1 MKILLA
7 GGLAVL
13 GVLATTSAQANPDVI
28 SREYKLILDAS
39 RFHYQ
44 NEQSDVLSLM
54 QEAEPAI
61 EDAINRN
68 VTGTATLDHDRQ
80 VRFFDTPG
88 PCVLE
93 QLGYSFRERVE
104 NGASEVTLKF
114 RSPDRYIADF
124 EDLSSST
131 NGAES
136 KLEADVGAT
145 GGVPFKV
152 LYSHSTKAPNSRKLN
167 RMDDVH
173 AHFPGFQNDYGL
185 DDDLTLA
192 VVGDLT
198 VTERVYRDVDID
210 LGQHDAEI
218 SITLW
223 YTGPPSGNPSPAVAE
238 ISFKYEDP
246 SADYTR
252 KVVNRARRAFD
263 ALRGLSDWVAPDG
276 QTKTRFVYQY
286 DSQFCQP

>member
-1 MKILLA
+1 MKHFLA
-7 GGLAVL
+7 GGLAML
-13 GVLATTSAQANPDVI
+13 GALATLPVQANPDVI

-39 RFHYQ
+39 QFHYQ
-44 NEQSDVLSLM
+44 SEQTAVQSLM
-54 QEAEPAI
+54 QAVKPAI
-61 EDAINRN
+61 ENAIDRN

-88 PCVLE
+88 SCMLE

-104 NGASEVTLKF
+104 NGDSEVTLKF

-145 GGVPFKV
+145 SSVPFKV
-152 LYSHSTKAPNSRKLN
+152 VYSHSTKAPNSRTLN
-167 RMDDVH
+167 HMDDVH
-173 AHFPGFQNDYGL
+173 AHFPGFEDDYGL
-185 DDDLTLA
+185 DDNLTLS
-192 VVGDLT
+192 VVGGLT
-198 VTERVYRDVDID
+198 VTERVYRNVDID

-223 YTGPPSGNPSPAVAE
+223 YAGTPSGSQSPAVAE

-252 KVVNRARRAFD
+252 KVVNRARQAFD
-263 ALRGLSDWVAPDG
+263 ALRGLSSWVEPDG

-286 DSQFCQP
+286 DSSFCQP

>member
-1 MKILLA
+1 MKNFVA
-7 GGLAVL
+7 GGLAI
-13 GVLATTSAQANPDVI
+13 LALLAAMPVQANPDVI

-54 QEAEPAI
+54 QAAKPAI
-61 EDAINRN
+61 EDAIDRN

-88 PCVLE
+88 SCVLN

-104 NGASEVTLKF
+104 NGDSEVTLKF

-131 NGAES
+131 NGAKS
-136 KLEADVGAT
+136 KLESDVGANSS
-145 GGVPFKV
+145 VPFKV
-152 LYSHSTKAPNSRKLN
+152 LYSHSTKAPNTRNLN
-167 RMDDVH
+167 RMDDIH
-173 AHFPGFQNDYGL
+173 AHFPGFEDDYGL
-185 DDDLTLA
+185 DDDQALA
-192 VVGDLT
+192 VVGGLT
-198 VTERVYRDVDID
+198 VTERVYRNVDID

-223 YTGPPSGNPSPAVAE
+223 YAGQPSGNPSPAVAE

-263 ALRGLSDWVAPDG
+263 ALRGLSDWVEPDG

-286 DSQFCQP
+286 DNSFCQP

>member
-1 MKILLA
+1 MKRFIAASLGMLC
-7 GGLAVL
+7 VL
-13 GVLATTSAQANPDVI
+13 MAMPVQATPDVI
-28 SREYKLILDAS
+28 SREYKLMLDAS

-44 NEQSDVLSLM
+44 NEQSDVVSLM
-54 QEAEPAI
+54 QAAKPAI
-61 EDAINRN
+61 EDAIDRN

-80 VRFFDTPG
+80 VRFFDTQG
-88 PCVLE
+88 TCVLE
-93 QLGYSFRERVE
+93 ERGYSFRERVE
-104 NGASEVTLKF
+104 NDDSQVTLKF

-131 NGAES
+131 KGAKS
-136 KLEADVGAT
+136 KLEADVGANSS
-145 GGVPFKV
+145 VPFKV
-152 LYSHSTKAPNSRKLN
+152 VYSHSTKAPNSRKLN
-167 RMDDVH
+167 RMDDIH
-173 AHFPGFQNDYGL
+173 AHFPGFEDDYDL
-185 DDDLTLA
+185 DDDLTLS

-198 VTERVYRDVDID
+198 VTERVYRNVDID

-223 YTGPPSGNPSPAVAE
+223 YAGAPSGDQAPAVAE

-252 KVVNRARRAFD
+252 KVVNRARQAFD
-263 ALRGLSDWVAPDG
+263 ALRGLSDWVKPDG

-286 DSQFCQP
+286 DRTFCQP